1 MADVLEF
8 DSATEFQ
15 ILETFDFEEVI
26 QRPENLRFY
35 TLDEQLLDFVEKS
48 MPGGRLT
55 RFQLLELFAERDR
68 LEEAYRSAI
77 DPNFE
82 LRAKRIARMPFW
94 VHPLHSD
101 LEYSQYKYGEQ
112 WTPIMEDRKTPN
124 YYSRLLLSLPRP
136 YITKED
142 GNPLITETSKM
153 VGDNGEE
160 LVALGNYERTKTAL
174 HEDGSVEIV
183 ALPIPNTQDDVR
195 IQGYSLDSRK
205 IDIPNPLAEHPFLS
219 SAQASKLITTEP
231 FAEVYPSIDAILTH
245 GVPTTQFP
253 YTEGQ
258 KYLKV
263 YDVELKDIAWE
274 LWRKRFPPVD
284 SVETTPAPVSVKFPA
299 PQPRTP
305 SENLKKFYT
314 TFYEGVDPYCWLM
327 NQEDGGMFVAKMHLS
342 KASESGL
349 LAVNPVGE
357 PLELQF
363 PESSPEECLNT
374 ETFDAFVSS
383 GIYRDKKCLPVS
395 AIQNERAALISRGRQ
410 AWKESTEQDI
420 LKQYQLLL
428 MRSSHLALPDKKVE
442 YQKHATRD
450 IPELRKKLL
459 KILENKRLLASDK
472 LNKIDELLEQIIPK
486 DRVFLDEAGA
496 FLLCNHS
503 VAILKD
509 AEAFSSPLG
518 YAEWTVIESGYRVCK
533 FCGEQINRD
542 VFSDQDDFDEN
553 GNVIISRE
561 KLPTNVHVGDATSTD
576 ITQSLINLKPIFEL
590 EGKHVGRTLLYLL
603 LSLFQVVPLEAQLVP
618 VLSFIDGVTAVLK
631 KAKKLTDETDGTLG
645 IVGMSILLQ
654 THNPFLIPRR
664 SFGSKKLKLSGFPR
678 DTEETKEAYVIN
690 TILYVLQSTFES
702 FPTAITGPI
711 AGFMRSLVSNP
722 RKIRSEAIGLLG
734 KAVSKFKAQFED
746 ARERFK
752 AVAEDVEVEQLKL
765 PILVPKK
772 DSVKPTEFV
781 KEEALTS
788 CSSIRPLTS
797 LVARLPPSVSAAPLE
812 LQENIRVSNHATL
825 VVGKAQGRMEVEVIP
840 EKTIRDRIKKGI
852 PKKLKI
858 PALVEFVEKEQDG
871 IAMLTL
877 LSRLLDLFKVKDTE
891 SYRKTI
897 LTLQTRTN
905 PSVLRD
911 SVRGLL
917 YSVLQ
922 ALESKDDELKVAVK
936 QDVVLRLLL
945 TKKEEAEKEDQG
957 LRARERELLKKR
969 LREKSDAERE
979 NLKFLLDIGIAPYI
993 ITNED
998 RRQLAKESEDSV
1010 VVEADDERPDGEYDA
1025 VQGQDEDGDVE
1036 DNERGMRYNREED
1049 YGTIG
1054 TQVAEETY

>member
-8 DSATEFQ
+8 DPATEFQ

-48 MPGGRLT
+48 MPTGRLT
-55 RFQLLELFAERDR
+55 RFQMMELFAERDR
-68 LEEAYRSAI
+68 LEEAYRTTI

-82 LRAKRIARMPFW
+82 LRPKRITNMPYW

-101 LEYSQYKYGEQ
+101 LEYTPYKYGKQ
-112 WTPIMEDRKTPN
+112 WTPIMEDRRNPN
-124 YYSRLLLSLPRP
+124 YYTRLLLALPRP
-136 YITKED
+136 YSTKDD
-142 GNPLITETSKM
+142 GNPTITTSSHTI
-153 VGDNGEE
+153 GDDGRE
-160 LVALGNYERTKTAL
+160 LVALGNYERNKTSL
-174 HEDGSVEIV
+174 HEDGSIEIV
-183 ALPIPNTQDDVR
+183 SLRIPNTQDDVR
-195 IQGYSLDSRK
+195 IQGYTLDARPV
-205 IDIPNPLAEHPFLS
+205 DIPNPLAEHPFLS

-231 FAEVYPSIDAILTH
+231 FSEIYPSIDAILTH
-245 GVPTTQFP
+245 AVPTTTNP

-258 KYLKV
+258 KYLKI
-263 YDVELKDIAWE
+263 YDVKLSEISWD

-284 SVETTPAPVSVKFPA
+284 SVETSPAPVSVKFPA
-299 PQPRTP
+299 VQPRVP

-314 TFYEGVDPYCWLM
+314 PFYAGIDPYCWLM
-327 NQEDGGMFVAKMHLS
+327 GQEDGGMFVSRMHLS

-363 PESSPEECLNT
+363 PQSTPEDCLNT
-374 ETFDAFVSS
+374 DTFDSFISS
-383 GIYRDKKCLPVS
+383 GIYRDKKCIPVS
-395 AIQNERAALISRGRQ
+395 AIQTERNALVSRGRL

-428 MRSSHLALPDKKVE
+428 MRASKLAFPDTEVK
-442 YQKHATRD
+442 YNKHTTRD
-450 IPELRKKLL
+450 TPELRKKLI
-459 KILENKRLLASDK
+459 KILENKKLLAVDK
-472 LNKIDELLEQIIPK
+472 INKIDELLEQIIPQN
-486 DRVFLDEAGA
+486 RVFLDEAGS
-496 FLLCNHS
+496 FLLCSHS
-503 VAILKD
+503 ISVLKD
-509 AEAFSSPLG
+509 AETFCSPLG
-518 YAEWTVIESGYRVCK
+518 YSEWTVIESGYRVCK

-561 KLPTNVHVGDATSTD
+561 KLPTNVHVGDSTSAD

-645 IVGMSILLQ
+645 IVGMAILLQ
-654 THNPFLIPRR
+654 THNPFLVPRR

-678 DTEETKEAYVIN
+678 DTEDTKEAFVVN

-702 FPTAITGPI
+702 FPAAITGPI
-711 AGFMRSLVSNP
+711 ASFMRSLVSNP
-722 RKIRSEAIGLLG
+722 KKIRSEAIAVLG
-734 KAVSKFKAQFED
+734 KAVSKFKAPFDE

-752 AVAEDVEVEQLKL
+752 ATADDVEVEQIKL
-765 PILVPKK
+765 PIVVPKNEN
-772 DSVKPTEFV
+772 VKPNEFV
-781 KEEALTS
+781 VEEALTS

-797 LVARLPPSVSAAPLE
+797 IVARLPPSVSATPLE
-812 LQENIRVSNHATL
+812 LQEDIRVSTHAKLIT
-825 VVGKAQGRMEVEVIP
+825 GKTQPRIEIQIIP
-840 EKTIRDRIKKGI
+840 DKTIRERVQKGM
-852 PKKLKI
+852 PKKIKI
-858 PALVEFVEKEQDG
+858 PALVDFVEKEQDG
-871 IAMLTL
+871 IAMLSL
-877 LSRLLDLFKVKDTE
+877 LSRLLDLFKVKDLK
-891 SYRKTI
+891 SYRSTI
-897 LTLQTRTN
+897 LSLQTRT
-905 PSVLRD
+905 SASLLRD

-917 YSVLQ
+917 YMVLQ
-922 ALESKDDELKVAVK
+922 SLADKDEELKVAVK
-936 QDVVLRLLL
+936 KDVVLRMLL
-945 TKKEEAEKEDQG
+945 TKKEEAQKEDQG

-998 RRQLAKESEDSV
+998 RRQLAKESEDGV
-1010 VVEADDERPDGEYDA
+1010 VIEEEEDRPEGEYDTI
-1025 VQGQDEDGDVE
+1025 QGQDVDIDVE
-1036 DNERGMRYNREED
+1036 DNERGMRYNRDED
-1049 YGTIG
+1049 YGYIG
-1054 TQVAEETY
+1054 TQAPEETY